1 MATGGDL
8 GELGFSLGVKD
19 NVSQELNN
27 IMKKFVNMDISVNK
41 ATDSI
46 RKLSAK
52 LRETNDISG
61 EGPSK
66 EMLKMANAVDSA
78 ATRIVR
84 LRSEIRKTS
93 DAISNIKSIP
103 NFMQDK
109 NLLASLGK
117 LQGYLRTLGNID
129 GSKVLDG
136 NRLQAIFSAGARSIQ
151 EANISLKAY
160 KETANQ
166 SKSAIE
172 ANARAARDLASAFRQ
187 AHDAASK
194 TSSAVNDIKSLL
206 LQGGI
211 VYGVQQFAMSV
222 IQTGGQIEQQHIAL
236 QSILG
241 DISAAN
247 TLFEQTKQ
255 LALQSPFTFGEL
267 NKDVKQLAA
276 FGVETDK
283 LYDKTKRI
291 ADISSGLGVSFERLG
306 LAYGQVKARSWLDGK
321 ELRQFAY
328 AGLPM
333 LQKLAEMYSKEQG
346 KTITTSNVRDMIT
359 KRQVSFED
367 VDKVFQQLTDAGGQ
381 FYNMQFVLSETLLGR
396 YNKLKDAWDIMLGDF
411 ASGKSV
417 IGGTFAFIIDQIADL
432 IRNIHT
438 LTPMLMSLGGA
449 YLAKK
454 GLDLAT
460 SKLGVSSIITQ
471 MRAVQATQL
480 RSFALT
486 QMQKVGEGEITME
499 IAKQNVTRQSTLL
512 SQKEVQMSAY
522 SQLAMQGQFN
532 LLQLQEL
539 RQRGLIDEAVTS
551 LLVKIGVLKAEEEAI
566 VLNGTRAQAVW
577 SMASSK
583 ISGFFTGG
591 NIAMIGAAV
600 GLALWQG
607 YSQWSQR
614 VQNGVQDMVTS
625 ARQKAKELNNNIN
638 EAKSAGVTEE
648 NVKNM
653 QSIVEGSDLYTKS
666 MQEQVGHAKTLQERY
681 NVLLGVMHDIREEH
695 ERMSANSETAE
706 EVIKASSMGNWKDIG
721 RYGWAPGRML
731 ASVGKAGFDFL
742 FNDDIDKNMEQYDS
756 SFQLYKASLG
766 DMSGYK
772 DEIHK
777 ALASIRKDYAD
788 TYKDIQGKP
797 FEQQLRILSES
808 GAWDKIIAQIS
819 KSDKSFNG
827 LSKTYIERTDDVD
840 RKWGEIVNDDVPK
853 MADSLAQQYHMNL
866 NEFQEY
872 CKKHPEYATSM
883 IRSIVDSLKQ
893 GSAETKNQLLNVLL
907 NFFGL
912 ASEGVAAIKKGAP
925 SVYDK
930 ETNVGKNLLHNL
942 VKKHGNG
949 VFSVK
954 EINDIA
960 KEGEGYTEAFQA
972 IQNGYKKARN
982 EYDDAKASKV
992 GGAKL
997 ASLLKEYTR
1006 WQRLAESN
1014 GVSLDVGKNK
1024 GTGNFGKSKAKEK
1037 FDKEQQRI
1045 LKGWRERKSVL
1056 EEYYETWNKW
1066 RDIVGKEKAKG
1077 IVRSDKRFA
1086 SVSKD
1091 FTDPEILGANL
1102 DKLAN
1107 KYAKLAKT
1115 DEQRHFI
1122 TETRAQAAKREAD
1135 LELESTE
1142 KSMRALTE
1150 KLDLLSKQYDLYQKL
1165 AKVMGS
1171 DSAAHYA
1178 FGSNHLG
1185 LAGNWSYYG
1194 YLKDYLNSINGKP
1207 NIKPFVNGSPN
1218 DKSPSATIYAKA
1230 ISGVDFSKYGGLDNV
1245 LKMSDADISGT
1256 FGGKGNLS
1264 KLLIDFKKEIDKL
1277 DDKIADTLTKGF
1289 GYFDDYKAQIDEINK
1304 SYDEQIER
1312 LEKRNKL
1319 NEDNDKYIS
1328 NEALRRGKIVL
1339 AQQKAR
1345 DISNINLE
1353 AQKHSKD
1360 YYNFFGAIT
1369 ALKVED
1375 AEKYGDTIR
1384 DLVNKA
1390 FQSGAIDAREYSKQI
1405 RQIDEQMDK
1414 LHNQHSDF
1422 LTYLQGG
1429 LDAVVQKHKASGDDL
1444 QMRGMTEG
1452 EAARKGYQAAEVSGD
1467 INGMAKYLNDIQ
1479 LADKMKANGEAMSN
1493 TAGKLKGTISVIDT
1507 IVNGI
1512 NNAVQSMK
1520 KFVDQIADDFDTL
1533 GKGGNGI
1540 RDSKGYQFVSGFSE
1554 ASQGAADGWNNLKNG
1569 NIMGAVTGV
1578 YRSFAGWFTG
1588 SARARDAK
1596 LERQIQLSERQLK
1609 ALNNLQNSI
1618 ERNLKKTLG
1627 GVYSYKAEKR
1637 DIEKLKAGLD
1647 DYSLAKN
1654 GVTYGHDTRLT
1665 SKAIGTG
1672 AGIAVGAGSAA
1683 LSGALL
1689 GSAVGPIGTAVGAA
1703 VGALAGF
1710 VIGGLFGHK
1719 KKKHTTIYREETNTA
1734 MEKAYRT
1741 QAYYDQQFAVMN
1753 MQLDQTDA
1761 KLEKE
1766 KEKKKKDEGKIDD
1779 YESQVAELKSNIATF
1794 AMDVAKSI
1802 YDIDLKSWAKELTN
1816 AIVDAWSKG
1825 EDAAKAYHDKARDLM
1840 KNLAVNIITQ
1850 RVMENALKKTSELI
1864 TAKMQAKSG
1873 LLDENDILNIADEV
1887 DRAGSDAIENITKIL
1902 DALKVKGLDL
1912 SQNGSSSIGS
1922 GIKSITEE
1930 TADILA
1936 SYVNSIRL
1944 DVSVDRVNI
1953 QKIADAMAL
1962 MPQMSDIANSQLAE
1976 LRIISIN
1983 TQKNAENTERI
1994 LTLFRDITTPGLK
2007 KVNIH

>member
-1 MATGGDL
+1 M
-8 GELGFSLGVKD
+8 
-19 NVSQELNN
+19 
-27 IMKKFVNMDISVNK
+27 
-41 ATDSI
+41 
-46 RKLSAK
+46 
-52 LRETNDISG
+52 
-61 EGPSK
+61 
-66 EMLKMANAVDSA
+66 
-78 ATRIVR
+78 
-84 LRSEIRKTS
+84 
-93 DAISNIKSIP
+93 
-103 NFMQDK
+103 
-109 NLLASLGK
+109 
-117 LQGYLRTLGNID
+117 RT
-129 GSKVLDG
+129 
-136 NRLQAIFSAGARSIQ
+136 
-151 EANISLKAY
+151 
-160 KETANQ
+160 
-166 SKSAIE
+166 
-172 ANARAARDLASAFRQ
+172 
-187 AHDAASK
+187 
-194 TSSAVNDIKSLL
+194 
-206 LQGGI
+206 
-211 VYGVQQFAMSV
+211 
-222 IQTGGQIEQQHIAL
+222 
-236 QSILG
+236 
-241 DISAAN
+241 
-247 TLFEQTKQ
+247 
-255 LALQSPFTFGEL
+255 
-267 NKDVKQLAA
+267 
-276 FGVETDK
+276 
-283 LYDKTKRI
+283 
-291 ADISSGLGVSFERLG
+291 
-306 LAYGQVKARSWLDGK
+306 
-321 ELRQFAY
+321 
-328 AGLPM
+328 
-333 LQKLAEMYSKEQG
+333 
-346 KTITTSNVRDMIT
+346 
-359 KRQVSFED
+359 
-367 VDKVFQQLTDAGGQ
+367 
-381 FYNMQFVLSETLLGR
+381 
-396 YNKLKDAWDIMLGDF
+396 
-411 ASGKSV
+411 
-417 IGGTFAFIIDQIADL
+417 
-432 IRNIHT
+432 
-438 LTPMLMSLGGA
+438 
-449 YLAKK
+449 
-454 GLDLAT
+454 
-460 SKLGVSSIITQ
+460 
-471 MRAVQATQL
+471 
-480 RSFALT
+480 
-486 QMQKVGEGEITME
+486 
-499 IAKQNVTRQSTLL
+499 
-512 SQKEVQMSAY
+512 
-522 SQLAMQGQFN
+522 
-532 LLQLQEL
+532 
-539 RQRGLIDEAVTS
+539 
-551 LLVKIGVLKAEEEAI
+551 
-566 VLNGTRAQAVW
+566 
-577 SMASSK
+577 
-583 ISGFFTGG
+583 
-591 NIAMIGAAV
+591 
-600 GLALWQG
+600 
-607 YSQWSQR
+607 
-614 VQNGVQDMVTS
+614 
-625 ARQKAKELNNNIN
+625 
-638 EAKSAGVTEE
+638 
-648 NVKNM
+648 
-653 QSIVEGSDLYTKS
+653 
-666 MQEQVGHAKTLQERY
+666 
-681 NVLLGVMHDIREEH
+681 
-695 ERMSANSETAE
+695 
-706 EVIKASSMGNWKDIG
+706 
-721 RYGWAPGRML
+721 
-731 ASVGKAGFDFL
+731 
-742 FNDDIDKNMEQYDS
+742 
-756 SFQLYKASLG
+756 
-766 DMSGYK
+766 
-772 DEIHK
+772 
-777 ALASIRKDYAD
+777 
-788 TYKDIQGKP
+788 
-797 FEQQLRILSES
+797 
-808 GAWDKIIAQIS
+808 
-819 KSDKSFNG
+819 
-827 LSKTYIERTDDVD
+827 
-840 RKWGEIVNDDVPK
+840 
-853 MADSLAQQYHMNL
+853 
-866 NEFQEY
+866 
-872 CKKHPEYATSM
+872 
-883 IRSIVDSLKQ
+883 
-893 GSAETKNQLLNVLL
+893 
-907 NFFGL
+907 
-912 ASEGVAAIKKGAP
+912 
-925 SVYDK
+925 
-930 ETNVGKNLLHNL
+930 
-942 VKKHGNG
+942 
-949 VFSVK
+949 
-954 EINDIA
+954 
-960 KEGEGYTEAFQA
+960 
-972 IQNGYKKARN
+972 
-982 EYDDAKASKV
+982 
-992 GGAKL
+992 
-997 ASLLKEYTR
+997 
-1006 WQRLAESN
+1006 
-1014 GVSLDVGKNK
+1014 
-1024 GTGNFGKSKAKEK
+1024 
-1037 FDKEQQRI
+1037 
-1045 LKGWRERKSVL
+1045 
-1056 EEYYETWNKW
+1056 
-1066 RDIVGKEKAKG
+1066 
-1077 IVRSDKRFA
+1077 
-1086 SVSKD
+1086 
-1091 FTDPEILGANL
+1091 
-1102 DKLAN
+1102 
-1107 KYAKLAKT
+1107 
-1115 DEQRHFI
+1115 
-1122 TETRAQAAKREAD
+1122 
-1135 LELESTE
+1135 
-1142 KSMRALTE
+1142 LTE
-1150 KLDLLSKQYDLYQKL
+1150 KLDLLSKQYDLYHKL

-1178 FGSNHLG
+1178 FGSGHLG
-1185 LAGNWSYYG
+1185 LAGHWSYYG
-1194 YLKDYLNSINGKP
+1194 YLKDYLNGINGKP
-1207 NIKPFVNGSPN
+1207 NIKPFINGAPN

-1230 ISGVDFSKYGGLDNV
+1230 ISGVDFSKYGGLYNV
-1245 LKMSDADISGT
+1245 LKMSDADISDT

-1328 NEALRRGKIVL
+1328 DEALRRGKIVL
-1339 AQQKAR
+1339 TQQKAR
-1345 DISNINLE
+1345 DISNTNLE

-1375 AEKYGDTIR
+1375 AERYGNTIR

-1429 LDAVVQKHKASGDDL
+1429 LDAVIQKHKASGDDL

-1825 EDAAKAYHDKARDLM
+1825 EDAAKAYHDKVRDLM

-1850 RVMENALKKTSELI
+1850 RVMEDALKKTSELI

-1887 DRAGSDAIENITKIL
+1887 DRAGSDAIENITRIL

-1912 SQNGSSSIGS
+1912 SQNGSSLIGN
-1922 GIKSITEE
+1922 GIKSITEDA
-1930 TADILA
+1930 ADILA
-1936 SYVNSIRL
+1936 SYLNQCRADL
-1944 DVSVDRVNI
+1944 SVVRNL
-1953 QKIADAMAL
+1953 QSTYF
-1962 MPQMSDIANSQLAE
+1962 PQMSDIANSQLAE

-1994 LTLFRDITTPGLK
+1994 LSLFRDITTPGLK